1 MSSALSHKRREAA
14 CYSSHVSKRGYKALT
29 RECRPG
35 EYAEL
40 RQLRTNMQF
49 NSTAYIWI
57 SANSVKIIPQLSI
70 HRFRPI
76 IYNSFIGT
84 AGKNRMIIT
93 RETEVVLNLL
103 SHHAGI
109 QRNRSKATFSQFC
122 YNFSKNTLFKLERY
136 NVLLRSNYDPRGQ
149 VLFTL
154 TNLKLR

>member
-1 MSSALSHKRREAA
+1 MSSALRHKRREAA
-14 CYSSHVSKRGYKALT
+14 CYASHVSKRGYKALT

-57 SANSVKIIPQLSI
+57 SANGVKIIPQLSI

-76 IYNSFIGT
+76 IYNSFIRT

-93 RETEVVLNLL
+93 RETEVVFNVLF
-103 SHHAGI
+103 HHAGI
-109 QRNRSKATFSQFC
+109 QRNRFRC
-122 YNFSKNTLFKLERY
+122 PR
-136 NVLLRSNYDPRGQ
+136 LLLAS
-149 VLFTL
+149 FAIIS
-154 TNLKLR
+154 LKIRFLNWKDTMYS